1 MGVLSAGRARHPAPP
16 RRWAVRSP
24 ESEQIP
30 FLSGRVCVQGGVI
43 TALLVT
49 GTSGRRCWGQEQRA
63 VSVARPQERPARES
77 QRWGANGGSLE
88 RGSLEP
94 KASVWRRHLASRDTP
109 PRHPQGR
116 NSREQPVLS
125 VPMGGR
131 PGLTQ
136 NSVASHP
143 QTLHWEPIASHRTES
158 VQVFVTDVKDP
169 VFEIQPSLKS
179 AGFFPDRKSVV

>member
-1 MGVLSAGRARHPAPP
+1 M
-16 RRWAVRSP
+16 
-24 ESEQIP
+24 
-30 FLSGRVCVQGGVI
+30 QGGVI

-49 GTSGRRCWGQEQRA
+49 GTSGRRCRGQEQRA

-109 PRHPQGR
+109 PAHPQKR

-143 QTLHWEPIASHRTES
+143 QTWHWEPIACHRSES
-158 VQVFVTDVKDP
+158 VQVPSALCHHVKDP
-169 VFEIQPSLKS
+169 VFEIQPTLKS
-179 AGFFPDRKSVV
+179 AGFSPNSFGQQNAHPLPAHLV